1 MEVLCEKQ
9 LNLRSSLYELIA
21 SCLYAEPSQDT
32 LRGLARHKPYLEDL
46 LTHWHEPKLQESVF
60 RFLRAAEQSNANDL
74 AVDYTRLFLGGS
86 PGSPCPS
93 ESSYLENRLF
103 GKSASDVKNFY
114 ASCGF
119 ATDESF
125 TEPDDHIAVE
135 CYFMSLLARSSLA
148 AWCNGGNE
156 ISSFR
161 DHINFQLSFLEEHL
175 SRWIEAWAMDV
186 KKRSTSGFFRAIA
199 NLAVVTVK
207 TDLDFLIALTQV
219 EGIDRQY

>member
-1 MEVLCEKQ
+1 MEEFCEKQ
-9 LNLRSSLYELIA
+9 FRLRSSLYELIA

-32 LRGLARHKPYLEDL
+32 LRGLAKHKPYLEDL

-86 PGSPCPS
+86 QGSSCPS
-93 ESSYLENRLF
+93 ESSYLENRMF
-103 GKSASDVKNFY
+103 GKSASDVKHFY
-114 ASCGF
+114 AGCGF

-148 AWCNGGNE
+148 AWYSEGNE

-186 KKRSTSGFFRAIA
+186 NKLSTSRFFRAIA
-199 NLAVVTVK
+199 NLAVVTVIS
-207 TDLDFLIALTQV
+207 DLDFLTALTRT
-219 EGIDRQY
+219 EDSLN

>member
-1 MEVLCEKQ
+1 MEGLCEKQ
-9 LNLRSSLYELIA
+9 LSLRSSLYELIA

-32 LRGLARHKPYLEDL
+32 LRDLARHKPYLEDL
-46 LTHWHEPKLQESVF
+46 LTHWHEAKLQESVF

-74 AVDYTRLFLGGS
+74 AIDYTRLFLGGS

-93 ESSYLENRLF
+93 ESSYVENRLF
-103 GKSASDVKNFY
+103 GKSTSDVKTFY
-114 ASCGF
+114 ARCGF

-148 AWCNGGNE
+148 AWHTEENE

-161 DHINFQLSFLEEHL
+161 NHIHFQISFLEEHL

-186 KKRSTSGFFRAIA
+186 KKFSTSGFFRAVA
-199 NLAVVTVK
+199 NLAVVTVIS
-207 TDLDFLIALTQV
+207 DLDFLTALTRT
-219 EGIDRQY
+219 ENSLS

>member
-1 MEVLCEKQ
+1 MEEFCEKQ
-9 LNLRSSLYELIA
+9 FRLRSSLYELIA

-60 RFLRAAEQSNANDL
+60 RFLRALEQSNANDL
-74 AVDYTRLFLGGS
+74 AVDYARLFLAGS
-86 PGSPCPS
+86 PGSLCPS
-93 ESSYLENRLF
+93 ESSYIEDRLF
-103 GKSASDVKNFY
+103 GKSTSDVKKFY

-119 ATDESF
+119 AADQSF

-148 AWCNGGNE
+148 AWCSEGNE

-186 KKRSTSGFFRAIA
+186 KKLSTSRFFRAIA
-199 NLAVVTVK
+199 NLAVVTVIS
-207 TDLDFLIALTQV
+207 DLDFLTALTRT
-219 EGIDRQY
+219 EESLN